1 MTTPEKKVKGNV
13 VAVLKALDAYY
24 FFPATGGYGRSGVPD
39 VVACLDGQFIGI
51 ECKAGSGK
59 TTPLQE
65 RELQAI
71 EDAGGIAILYSEPAM
86 DKQDLKEL
94 LQKGE
99 GNWQETVSGVRQHEK
114 S

>member
-13 VAVLKALDAYY
+13 VAVLKALNAYY

-39 VVACLDGQFIGI
+39 VVTCLGGKFIGI

-86 DKQDLKEL
+86 NKQDLKEL
-94 LQKGE
+94 LRKGE
-99 GNWQETVSGVRQHEK
+99 GNWRDIVSGVRQHEK

>member
-13 VAVLKALDAYY
+13 VTVLKSLDAYY

-51 ECKAGSGK
+51 ECKAGSGR

-86 DKQDLKEL
+86 DKQDLKKL
-94 LQKGE
+94 LQRGE

-114 S
+114 N

>member
-13 VAVLKALDAYY
+13 VAVLKALNAYY
-24 FFPATGGYGRSGVPD
+24 FFPTTGGYGRSGVPD

-94 LQKGE
+94 LRRGG
-99 GNWQETVSGVRQHEK
+99 GNWQEIVSGVRQHEK

>member
-13 VAVLKALDAYY
+13 VTVLKSLDAYY

-51 ECKAGSGK
+51 ECKAGSGR

-86 DKQDLKEL
+86 NKKDLEKL
-94 LQKGE
+94 LEKRE
-99 GNWQETVSGVRQHEK
+99 GNWRGVAGDE
-114 S
+114 

>member
-24 FFPATGGYGRSGVPD
+24 FFPATGGYGRNGVPD
-39 VVACLDGQFIGI
+39 VIACLDGQFIGI

-71 EDAGGIAILYSEPAM
+71 KDAGGIVILYSEPAM
-86 DKQDLKEL
+86 NKQDLKEL
-94 LQKGE
+94 LQRGE
-99 GNWQETVSGVRQHEK
+99 GNWRGGMTNVLKKEK
-114 S
+114 P

>member
-13 VAVLKALDAYY
+13 VAALKALGAYY
-24 FFPATGGYGRSGVPD
+24 FFPATGGYGRSGIPD

-65 RELQAI
+65 RELPAI

-86 DKQDLKEL
+86 GKQALKEL
-94 LQKGE
+94 LQRGE
-99 GNWQETVSGVRQHEK
+99 GNWRGN
-114 S
+114 